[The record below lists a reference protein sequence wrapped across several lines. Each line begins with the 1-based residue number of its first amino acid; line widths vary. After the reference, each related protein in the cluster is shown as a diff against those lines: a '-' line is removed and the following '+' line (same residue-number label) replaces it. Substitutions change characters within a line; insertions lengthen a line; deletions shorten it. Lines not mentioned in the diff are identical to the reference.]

1 MTALAKLIITP
12 EPASHLDPIEALFN
26 PNTYSITKTVS
37 WTAATGN
44 SQAVGQ
50 TERRKN
56 APALQFGGGQ
66 SRSLSLDLFFD
77 TTEET
82 NDAKKDVRTLTNK
95 IVKLTRI
102 VRDLD
107 PQRPPVCVVS
117 WGKETPPG
125 SDFPFTGVV
134 TQLTQRF
141 NLFLADGRPVRANL
155 TLALTEYLD
164 PTKDELETDPE
175 FTTRLVKRGD
185 SLSSIAAEVYRD
197 PTQWRVIAEANRLDD
212 PRRVA
217 PGLRLNIPK
226 IRPEKTNG

>member
-1 MTALAKLIITP
+1 MTALAKMTITP
-12 EPASHLDPIEALFN
+12 EPDSNLAPIEVLFN
-26 PNTYSITKTVS
+26 PNTYSVTKSVS
-37 WTAATGN
+37 WSAATAA
-44 SQAVGQ
+44 GQ
-50 TERRKN
+50 GGGQSDRRKN

-66 SRSLSLDLFFD
+66 SRALSLDLFFD

-82 NDAKKDVRTLTNK
+82 DDAKKDVRNLTNK

-134 TQLTQRF
+134 SQLTQRF

-155 TLALTEYLD
+155 TVAFTEYLD

-185 SLSSIAAEVYRD
+185 TLSSIAGEVYRD
-197 PTQWRVIAEANRLDD
+197 PTSWRVIAEANAIDD

-217 PGLRLNIPK
+217 VGVRLNIPK
-226 IRPEKTNG
+226 LA

>member
-1 MTALAKLIITP
+1 MMTLTKLTITP
-12 EPASHLDPIEALFN
+12 EAESGFAPIEVLFN
-26 PNTYSITKTVS
+26 PNTYSISKSVS

-77 TTEET
+77 TTEEAI
-82 NDAKKDVRTLTNK
+82 DAKKDVRRLTNQ
-95 IVKLTRI
+95 VAKLTRI
-102 VRDLD
+102 VRDLT

-134 TQLTQRF
+134 TSLTQRF
-141 NLFLADGRPVRANL
+141 NLFLPDGRPVRANL
-155 TLALTEYLD
+155 SVTFTEYLD
-164 PTKDELETDPE
+164 PTKDELENDPE

-185 SLSSIAAEVYRD
+185 TLSSISGEVYGD
-197 PTQWRVIAEANRLDD
+197 PTMWRVIAEANELDD
-212 PRRVA
+212 PRQIPV
-217 PGLRLNIPK
+217 GLRLNIPK
-226 IRPEKTNG
+226 ID

>member
-1 MTALAKLIITP
+1 MTALAKMTIAP
-12 EPASHLDPIEALFN
+12 EPKSNLAPIEVLFN
-26 PNTYSITKTVS
+26 PNAYSISKSVS
-37 WTAATGN
+37 WSAATGAGN
-44 SQAVGQ
+44 AAGQ
-50 TERRKN
+50 TDRRKN

-66 SRSLSLDLFFD
+66 SRTLSLELFFD

-82 NDAKKDVRTLTNK
+82 DDAKKDVRSLTNN

-134 TQLTQRF
+134 SQLTQRF
-141 NLFLADGRPVRANL
+141 NLFMADGRPVRATL
-155 TLALTEYLD
+155 TVAFTEYLD
-164 PTKDELETDPE
+164 PTKDELENDPE

-185 SLSSIAAEVYRD
+185 TLSSIAGQVYRD
-197 PTQWRVIAEANRLDD
+197 PTNWRVIAEANGVDD
-212 PRRVA
+212 ARRIAV
-217 PGLRLNIPK
+217 GVRLNIPK
-226 IRPEKTNG
+226 LG

>member
-1 MTALAKLIITP
+1 MTALAKMTITP
-12 EPASHLDPIEALFN
+12 EPASNLAPIEVLFN
-26 PNTYSITKTVS
+26 PNTYSISKTVS
-37 WTAATGN
+37 WTGATGN
-44 SQAVGQ
+44 GSAAGQ

-77 TTEET
+77 TTEAT
-82 NDAKKDVRTLTNK
+82 DDASKDVRKLTNQ

-117 WGKETPPG
+117 WGRETPPG

-134 TQLTQRF
+134 AQLTQRF
-141 NLFLADGRPVRANL
+141 NLFLPDGRPVRANL
-155 TLALTEYLD
+155 TVAFTEYLD
-164 PTKDELETDPE
+164 PTKDELENDPE

-185 SLSSIAAEVYRD
+185 TLSSISGNVYGD
-197 PTQWRVIAEANRLDD
+197 PTLWRVIAEANRLDD
-212 PRRVA
+212 PRLV
-217 PGLRLNIPK
+217 PVGLRLNIPK
-226 IRPEKTNG
+226 IG

>member
-1 MTALAKLIITP
+1 MSALAKMTITP
-12 EPASHLDPIEALFN
+12 EAKSSFKPIEVMFN
-26 PNTYSITKTVS
+26 PNTYSITKS
-37 WTAATGN
+37 IAWTAATGN
-44 SQAVGQ
+44 SQAAGD

-82 NDAKKDVRTLTNK
+82 DDANKDVRNLTNQ

-102 VRDLD
+102 VRNLD

-141 NLFLADGRPVRANL
+141 SLFLADGRPVRANL
-155 TLALTEYLD
+155 TAAFTEYLD
-164 PTKDELETDPE
+164 PTKDELENDPE

-185 SLSSIAAEVYRD
+185 TLSSIAAEVYRD
-197 PTQWRVIAEANRLDD
+197 PGMWRVIAEANRLDD
-212 PRRVA
+212 PRLLAV
-217 PGLRLNIPK
+217 GLRLDIPK
-226 IRPEKTNG
+226 TG

>member
-1 MTALAKLIITP
+1 MSTLAKLTITP
-12 EPASHLDPIEALFN
+12 EAASGFLPIEVLFN

-37 WTAATGN
+37 WAAATGN
-44 SQAVGQ
+44 SSAAGQ

-56 APALQFGGGQ
+56 APALEFGGGQ
-66 SRSLSLDLFFD
+66 SRSLSLELFFD

-82 NDAKKDVRTLTNK
+82 DDSQKDVRNLTNQ

-117 WGKETPPG
+117 WGKEPPPG

-141 NLFLADGRPVRANL
+141 NLFMPDGRPVRANL
-155 TLALTEYLD
+155 TVALTEYLD
-164 PTKDELETDPE
+164 PTKDELENDPE
-175 FTTRLVKRGD
+175 FTTRLVKRGE
-185 SLSSIAAEVYRD
+185 SLSSIAGEVYRD
-197 PTQWRVIAEANRLDD
+197 PTMWRVIAEYNLLDD
-212 PRRVA
+212 PRQIPV
-217 PGLRLNIPK
+217 GLRLNIPK
-226 IRPEKTNG
+226 IR

>member
-1 MTALAKLIITP
+1 MTALAKMTITP
-12 EPASHLDPIEALFN
+12 EPASNLAPIEVLFN
-26 PNTYSITKTVS
+26 PNTYSISKSVS
-37 WTAATGN
+37 WSVATGAGQGA
-44 SQAVGQ
+44 SQ
-50 TERRKN
+50 TDRRKN

-66 SRSLSLDLFFD
+66 NRTLSLELFFD

-82 NDAKKDVRTLTNK
+82 ADAKKDVRNLTNK

-134 TQLTQRF
+134 SQLTQRF
-141 NLFLADGRPVRANL
+141 NLFMADGRPVRANL
-155 TLALTEYLD
+155 TVALTEYLD
-164 PTKDELETDPE
+164 PTKDELENDPE

-185 SLSSIAAEVYRD
+185 TLSSIAGQVYRD
-197 PTQWRVIAEANRLDD
+197 PTNWRIIAEANGLDD
-212 PRRVA
+212 ARGIAV
-217 PGLRLNIPK
+217 GVRLNIPK
-226 IRPEKTNG
+226 LG